1 MHGTYRIIERLLDEA
16 LEERRR
22 QREYYGRPE
31 NPRADL
37 EQEVKLLYARGELDA
52 ETYRRLLEMAQNGQL
67 DWENLASFQGSA
79 RGQANQR
86 RRRDPDKIAR
96 ARSPE
101 IVRKLNQLYT
111 HRSRLDAAQAETE
124 RVLKTLAR
132 DVARLEEQAETSG
145 NKAQQALPD
154 VAQARQHLEVKQDA
168 LSRAE
173 ALQERMAALRQNLDR
188 IEKLRSELATREAE
202 LRALESGEQLSSLE
216 ADIRDQLLDDG
227 SS

>member
-1 MHGTYRIIERLLDEA
+1 MHGMYSIIERLLDEA

-31 NPRADL
+31 NLSADL
-37 EQEVKLLYARGELDA
+37 VQEVKLLFARGEMDT

-67 DWENLASFQGSA
+67 DWEELARFQGSA
-79 RGQANQR
+79 RSRADQRGQR
-86 RRRDPDKIAR
+86 IPDALAR
-96 ARSPE
+96 ERSPE

-111 HRSRLDAAQAETE
+111 HRSRLDAAQTETE
-124 RVLKTLAR
+124 RVLETLAR
-132 DVARLEEQAETSG
+132 DVARLQEQAETAG
-145 NKAQQALPD
+145 NKAHQALPD
-154 VAQARQHLEVKQDA
+154 EAQARQHLEVKQDA

-173 ALQERMAALRQNLDR
+173 ALQERMAALRKNLGR
-188 IEKLRSELATREAE
+188 IEKLRSGLATREAE
-202 LRALESGEQLSSLE
+202 LRALESGEQLSNLE